1 VERRYTPRLDTIKN
15 NVREMTDNHL
25 KYIIK
30 EALTQTDQNQIGV
43 MIRKEIKN
51 AFGSDLEKKVKDIV
65 GKELKGSKFEKEVV
79 KISKDVLEQL
89 YRELW
94 MRRMFWKNAIK

>member
-1 VERRYTPRLDTIKN
+1 MHDT
-15 NVREMTDNHL
+15 EL
-25 KYIIK
+25 KHIIK
-30 EALTQTDQNQIGV
+30 EALTKTDENKIGV
-43 MIRKEIKN
+43 MIRKEIKD
-51 AFGSDLEKKVKDIV
+51 AFGTNLEKKVKDIV
-65 GKELKGSKFEKEVV
+65 DKEIKGTKFEKQVV

>member
-1 VERRYTPRLDTIKN
+1 
-15 NVREMTDNHL
+15 MTDNHL

-30 EALTQTDQNQIGV
+30 ESLTQTDQNQIGV

-94 MRRMFWKNAIK
+94 MRRMFWKNAIN

>member
-1 VERRYTPRLDTIKN
+1 
-15 NVREMTDNHL
+15 MTDNHL

-65 GKELKGSKFEKEVV
+65 GKEIKGTKFEKEVV

>member
-1 VERRYTPRLDTIKN
+1 MEDKN
-15 NVREMTDNHL
+15 L
-25 KYIIK
+25 KRIIR
-30 EALTQTDQNQIGV
+30 EALTRSDERSIGV

-65 GKELKGSKFEKEVV
+65 SKELKGKPFEKEVV

-94 MRRMFWKNAIK
+94 MRRAMWKAAIK

>member
-1 VERRYTPRLDTIKN
+1 
-15 NVREMTDNHL
+15 MTDNRLTH
-25 KYIIK
+25 IIK
-30 EALTQTDQNQIGV
+30 EALTKTDENKIGV
-43 MIRKEIKN
+43 MIRKEIKD
-51 AFGSDLEKKVKDIV
+51 AFGGDLEKKVINIV
-65 GKELKGSKFEKEVV
+65 NKQIKGTKFEKEVV